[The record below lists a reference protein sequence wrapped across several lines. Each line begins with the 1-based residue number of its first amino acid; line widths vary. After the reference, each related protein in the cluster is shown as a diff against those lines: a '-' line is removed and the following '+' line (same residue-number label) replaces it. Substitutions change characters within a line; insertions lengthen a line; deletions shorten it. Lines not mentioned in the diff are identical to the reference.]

1 MDMRVTKKNILN
13 WLRLAYDVLW
23 LEPWIAKSLKEYIDR
38 TDTVRRSKELD
49 EIFGGEEWS
58 ILLCADET
66 TALEE

>member
-1 MDMRVTKKNILN
+1 MVRT
-13 WLRLAYDVLW
+13 
-23 LEPWIAKSLKEYIDR
+23 LKEYIDR

>member
-13 WLRLAYDVLW
+13 WLGLAYDVLW
-23 LEPWIAKSLKEYIDR
+23 LEPWMANKLKEYIDR

-58 ILLCADET
+58 ILLCADVA

>member
-23 LEPWIAKSLKEYIDR
+23 LEPWVAKSLKEYIDR
-38 TDTVRRSKELD
+38 TDAVRRSKELD

-58 ILLCADET
+58 ILLCADEA